1 MPNEDR
7 IRRVYDLL
15 TEAYDIPQPFEEV
28 QNKWQTSP
36 ESRRKAYDLLTEA
49 YEIQQPYE
57 EFEQL
62 FAPGYNEQGQAAAT
76 AAPSKPTPKQGDMEG
91 KTQPSTVAQTDTA
104 ARVVAGGGY
113 TPRSIVPSSKEGWD
127 DISKRAGELKAE
139 EKAKKEQLEQAK
151 AQSVA
156 AAQEQQD
163 YVNTELRKAQREER
177 KAKWRSLGDAL
188 LRSASAAPSMTATS
202 AAVAGGMSPSQQMA
216 MEGAAEAFK
225 EYGEHKL
232 VAEALDESIDYVNA
246 VAEQRGVG
254 KGAWDYATRIGTFDF
269 GYSDIA
275 KGLTL
280 QQLAEKAESGE
291 PLSEEEERVLDMVA
305 QATYLTQLVQDGVK
319 MGYNVGASLPQS
331 LGFMAGIALNPA
343 SGLGR
348 QMMKRAAKKY
358 GDRAFKT
365 MATRALGDVAEMGI
379 ATLTTGSGRVLAD
392 AIDRV
397 NGDVTYDITPEGYI
411 AYGGQQN
418 QEALWKAAAKAFGT
432 NFIENYTEALG
443 EYFSPLGNM
452 LDDLTSKNLR
462 RMNLG
467 GLVDFI
473 NAIPQSQ
480 WGKMV
485 GQFMEATKFNGV
497 VGEILEEEIGM
508 FLEPVFVGDSTLA
521 ENFNIWS
528 DDPEIADRARDNQLT
543 TILSCALMSGMLYG
557 VQGAGARGK
566 LNRELAH
573 ADREGKR
580 LLGEEGWNNI
590 HTLFDSADGDAEKLE
605 RLMKDVV
612 YGKELTN
619 EQRTAIVDY
628 AAKMVQTNQF
638 NASND
643 AAKQEMTKTASEL
656 SAAYDAGYRMATL
669 DIPQNFRGVRDDL
682 YWSEDAI
689 LEYDKNHL
697 DINLLETAHN
707 LRDADMATREQVV
720 QGLPSEQA
728 DLVKTYL
735 ACSERF
741 NGLYQGTKD
750 AMEADK
756 MTFIDMVRPAII
768 TNADGQEIVRT
779 ATTAY
784 GESVYVVGGEGKVS
798 YILDGN
804 GQKSA
809 YPTDQLKGISE
820 TTVEE
825 LESQFDKALE
835 DRYMAR
841 LEHYTQHN
849 EQTQEPVVGMILGD
863 GNENYVITDMGEGWA
878 TIQEA
883 VTDKEGNM
891 VPKPDGK
898 SRDVTKDYL
907 LAFQDQIYD
916 RRDAMDGKP
925 VPSSIPAALQQ
936 AADDKTEQ
944 VQALRQRAEQ
954 WAAATGVAADI
965 YEKAEDIPDK
975 QTQQFI
981 MQQQEAEANGQ
992 QTEQIVTGWYD
1003 TKTGRIAFY
1012 LPNIKDESDLDRTYI
1027 HEVISHK
1034 GLRELLKDNS
1044 AQEGGQYWRFD
1055 NLMQRVWD
1063 ELMTDTDRQ
1072 QYMDYVKRFMTGDGD
1087 VNKLQRA
1094 AADEFVASFSETLK
1108 LNPTDEVKTLWDKF
1122 VEFVRNI
1129 LDTIGVGSSI
1139 TNEDLSTLLQAS
1151 MDRYREQ
1158 VKQEHTPKDFRGNP
1172 LPMRTNKMTGEQ
1184 VVNANALWQNDPEA
1198 WALWNDSQPN
1208 RLISSKERL
1217 EDSIADL
1224 DKQIKKENTAL
1235 IAAAKKGVDEDKI
1248 DEMRYELD
1256 KKVKLRQ
1263 TYQDILA
1270 RLSQP
1275 AAAAETVAG
1284 QQRKAAAAE
1293 TVASAAAGF
1302 AGIQENWNKAPKAVG
1317 LSDEIVLP
1325 NGEMIRGHYVLTEAW
1340 APTPSHNPADGFK
1353 MSAGFPVDE
1362 NGKTVN
1368 DRDYEQDKAAQQS
1381 VLEKA
1386 GNYDQRALQTPVIV
1400 TADGVV
1406 LSGNDRTMAS
1416 QLAATG
1422 GTDQAYTDYL
1432 GKYAQKFG
1440 FTEEQVGSMEHPR
1453 VLFVPDVPMGYN
1465 ASTFAKF
1472 NAEEKKSQNKV
1483 ESAVKAGK
1491 TISPAALGKLAAL
1504 VNGYEDINAL
1514 YNDENGANDLIGIML
1529 EDGYI
1534 TQEQVAALKEGT
1546 KLSGTGM
1553 DFLESTLIGA
1563 ALEEDAVR
1571 IVMDDRSMRHSIV
1584 SAISQIIDNSTIE
1597 DYNLRTELADAIAL
1611 VSKGKA
1617 SKVIKFGDTV
1627 QDYIR
1632 QGNLF
1637 EEDVVAEATV
1647 QLLADALNNK
1657 KTTTLKKVLSLYNT
1671 SARDAANGQMSIF
1684 SGDVET
1690 KDEILVQILNDL
1702 GYATRTFDTFKR
1714 AEAAR
1719 EGQDSAGAESGEV
1732 GDAGDG
1738 ERSGE
1743 VNRNREFVR
1752 AALMES
1758 GDEHIDLTDYMSDDE
1773 CDEFMRLYEEYEPFQ
1788 DAVGEAYE
1796 KYDEQLKSKDKA
1808 KKAAAE
1814 KKIDKL
1820 VKAQEKAFEPI
1831 QDYVED
1837 LLSKYGLADV
1847 DEVETE
1853 EEVPEI
1859 SVERPGAEDTE
1870 TAEEQLASEEEVEAQ
1885 TYTRDE
1891 WEDFV
1896 YGGFCDTFESPRS
1909 NVRYQLLFVDDCF
1922 NIYKNHSVKLRKDT
1936 KDGKYLGEA
1945 GGTTDYILKFFK
1957 ANGYKRVSGG
1967 SVKNKYGYWINEH
1980 GVCMNP
1986 VKVELPSVKKG
1997 WAQMNYFTYYKADD
2011 GLWYGGGSASHGD
2024 GGGSVTF
2031 PHGYENRSDLV
2042 KAAIEDFEGFREAN
2056 AESQHYTMRD
2066 VENLIKELKNRTL
2079 PQALR
2084 EEGVLTTPAPAPVQG
2099 ELFGTPKKKVVK
2111 KVVKKK
2117 GKKQTK
2123 KATAKKGAAQE
2134 NDIEKMTSADVKARG
2149 LKMGDKVKF
2158 RGQTATVHH
2167 ITNLKGEPY
2176 SVEIVDNNSEHYLVM
2191 LNDWPAAAE
2200 STPQTAGTEDTRP
2213 LIFGPEP
2220 LIKGDKWAK
2229 TGEPQKWK
2237 AGKRADSHDTYFKLG
2252 NKTYGLTKADSDA
2265 IYTLAED
2272 YGSLSALWNAY
2283 ENGRIILFPEQA
2295 AAVKAQ
2301 LSYAE
2306 SQQSKKPKQK
2316 PTESQIQALAFVE
2329 DKPVEQVRQEL
2340 ANPSGNKLVTDEQ
2353 YEKLRERMRQKLNG
2367 QMNMGVDPEIFSL
2380 GVQMAVY
2387 HIEKGARKFVDF
2399 AKAMIDELGDAIRPY
2414 LKSFYNGARDLP
2426 EMQELADDM
2435 DSYEVV
2441 SQVDTLNFDKS
2452 ASASIEETAENS
2464 VKERESVKN
2473 AEKAKKKILDNRSKT
2488 GKQLV
2493 SLSLADGTEM
2503 TFDKNDYQSFMT
2515 PEAKSFFETLA
2526 EEDEEYTGRPFFNK
2540 KLAYITYA
2548 SDNGAIIPADV
2559 LEQLPEFIAAE
2570 QRGKEL
2576 ADINGGPMTLSDVER
2591 ETFAKKLLALG
2602 SMDEKGKFTN
2612 PVAQEKKAFI
2622 VIGRPA
2628 GGKSSVFADPLSK
2641 EHNARIIDSD
2651 IVREWLFGY
2660 EQGLGSG
2667 YVQEASAS
2675 VADAAFLQAA
2685 LAGDNMVI
2693 PRIGGPSVI
2702 SEVAIPLRSA
2712 GYTVE
2717 LLFNEVPERSS
2728 IMRAASRFARTGRY
2742 LSLQYLQSIGDKPLN
2757 VFKKFGTLNIG
2768 EAINELSE
2776 KQVQKLRGR
2785 IESLSGKTGES
2796 DGTGRQAGNGSGQE
2810 TLGADV
2816 QTSLGTEGLGS
2827 ALLNSTLFNRAEW
2840 KNNDVPY
2847 GEQPKLISSWSSQD
2861 RDKTEQSVPTTPQ
2874 AGDQLTMWDL
2884 LDTTNNDNDTGT
2896 TQPTQGESEADRTVG
2911 GVSAV
2916 GDRVLGSEGPGQSDG
2931 GEAAGNT
2938 AGTAAVAGTE
2948 QGSVRTERSGGGSEG
2963 ITDLGGEE
2971 QPELSDG
2978 GPSVRSGN
2986 AAAGRSA
2993 VRRNLKESGEVKKAS
3008 KPSKRY
3014 TRNFSYDSQSTEID
3028 NYTPQ
3033 QRYKAN
3039 VEAVE
3044 VVAKVLTEGR
3054 SATDEE
3060 KVILSRFRGWGGV
3073 DALRRIYNTN
3083 VMRSSGD
3090 SLLSRLAIA
3099 IDTVDPDGTK
3109 GILEAIRTAAL
3120 TSFYTPSSI
3129 ARSMNRFVTLAG
3141 FKGGSLLDPSMGS
3154 GIFEGTMEQDV
3165 AQRTMIYGV
3174 EKDWL
3179 TGQIAKLLYP
3189 DGDIKVMGFE
3199 EANVPMDAYDVVES
3213 NIPFGDFKV
3222 TDTSWKGNNTPVRR
3236 AAQHRIHNYFAV
3248 KMLESTK
3255 PGGICVIMTSNAILD
3270 TPGNAI
3276 IREYIADQS
3285 EVVGV
3290 IRLPD
3295 NTFKGA
3301 GTAAVTDVIML
3312 RKFRDEVDRNETR
3325 DDADYRTKVLEPF
3338 LSTVKT
3344 TATADNEEDYEI
3356 EYNGYFGTH
3365 KDYMIGDVI
3374 AGNQYRHDAFGLTSK
3389 MSTEDIAAAM
3399 DKLTDKIVGKRKGKL
3414 LDTVKSERA
3423 VYEAVREAYVG
3434 SGDYISNGN
3443 LVEQDGKFGTV
3454 TQTKNKY
3461 GETSSTFEELTGLK
3475 GKGARLRAMFD
3486 VRTAMKKLIA
3496 KQIEGVS
3503 DDELKELRG
3512 ELQKAYDKYVKL
3524 YGRLND
3530 AENSFIDF
3538 DIDAYTLRSLEK
3550 YSDDKFVGLSDIFT
3564 KNTIKPAIDLSQA
3577 KDAQSTISVSLAE
3590 YGEIRP
3596 AFMENILGEKW
3607 FDLCKDFLF
3616 EVPFGSGDEYVTRD
3630 AYLSGD
3636 VKTKLEQARR
3646 AADADERFERN
3657 VKALEEVQPRDL
3669 AFEEISIRMGARWV
3683 PQEVYTDFMFELFG
3697 LEHSW
3702 RGADKSGVRYSP
3714 EADMYTVAV
3723 ETGRLGGEASNWSTN
3738 MRSAKDIFEAA
3749 LEDRT
3754 ITVKVKDS
3762 EGNEHIDIAETE
3774 AANQKVQDMR
3784 QEFEDWLPRDA
3795 DRVKELT
3802 NLYNDK
3808 FNRTVIRKFDGSHL
3822 QIPGLM
3828 GMELRPHQKDAVW
3841 MLINNRGGIVD
3852 HMVGAGKTLVMQS
3865 AIMEM
3870 RRMGIA
3876 KKPMIVA
3883 LKSTVAQITKEFIE
3897 AYPSARVLAPTER
3910 DFEKKNRKKFLS
3922 NIALNDYDCIIV
3934 SHEQYVK
3941 LPHTEEVETAVIRE
3955 QLDMLQA
3962 ALAFMYGT
3970 SDTTQLSKRQI
3981 KAVEKR
3987 IENLKAKMAQLLSR
4001 EVDREFTFEGL
4012 GIDYLF
4018 VDECQAFKSLPYVTS
4033 YGNVSGLGDAT
4044 GSQKAVALLNGVRYL
4059 QQLHQG
4065 DMGTTFLSGTTI
4077 TNSLVEI
4084 YNLLNYLRPREM
4096 RRLGLTT
4103 FDAWANTFAEQSSEL
4118 EYGVTTELKSK
4129 ARFRRFDNVP
4139 ELSRLYAEIA
4149 DVRNDM
4155 NLKLPKPQ
4163 PRMHIETVP
4172 ASDKLKEIN
4181 QVVIDMVKRKDGNEA
4196 YAMGLIKN
4204 VTNEKSPYG
4213 LLASG
4218 ISTKAAISLK
4228 LLSEDFDDEGGK
4240 VGYVCENVAKIYK
4253 QFNEQKGTQL
4263 IFCDTGVPGT
4273 TPGKYNVY
4281 DDIID
4286 RLTKD
4291 YGIPREEIVDIHV
4304 ADTDK
4309 KRKELF
4315 QKVREGKVRILIGG
4329 TKNMG
4334 TGVNVQT
4341 RVVAMHHIDVP
4352 WTPADREQREGR
4364 GVRQGN
4370 EVAKEFNDN
4379 MVDIYFYAAEESLDV
4394 YKYQLQDIKGR
4405 MFTQFKMGTIGN
4417 AERSFDEGSGGEDG
4431 TFDPAEVVALLSGNP
4446 VILEKSKQD
4455 KLVEKLRRAKRTYE
4469 TEYRKRKA
4477 DAEKWS
4483 GYLREQQAFKT
4494 YNSYD
4499 IEQLERNGFV
4509 KDAEG
4514 KYPVNV
4520 IVEDASEYGTR
4531 RSFDKAKDAG
4541 EYIHRLLKKPGAQVR
4556 LSGFGQTAYVRH
4568 EPLET
4573 ATKPGWEVTTTI
4585 RSSIPYRVK
4594 LSDDDTAAGSAFRSL
4609 LERVINSRSV
4619 YQKNIDEAEHKL
4631 QGLDPGEMNFPK
4643 QAELDAAEEKKK
4655 QLDAEYKKLSQDDE
4669 KPEPPTDGGPDG
4681 GDEGGERRYRMA
4693 NRNTEVFI
4701 SNAARAVGSITQDK
4715 ATPDQ
4720 WLAMIQKQ
4728 GGLKAA
4734 EDKWIGLSEWIR
4746 TMKEM
4751 GARTLTKDEISQY
4764 IDANKIKVEEVWYGE
4779 DIAMKNLQN
4788 KYPDFEKAFYIDVED
4803 FYGVAYVRVHDED
4816 TALDLYNRNN
4826 PDDRITRD
4834 EASGELTDSEYNK
4847 IEQWGNDVLN
4857 TGINGINSTRQHYQ
4871 TEGLVNNREIA
4882 LTVPTIEPWNENDVV
4897 HFGDAGKGRAVAW
4910 ARFGDALDEDGGRVL
4925 FIDEIQSKR
4934 HQEGRKV
4941 GYKNSH
4947 PFAEAKIGEYE
4958 RYDDEQDVA
4967 MIIGPSGTT
4976 IGKMFRDQYG
4986 YSAENND
4993 GTQIVSARKTEQE
5006 ALEAMDKVFMKDGIP
5021 DAPFDKNWQELA
5033 MKRMLRLAAEE
5044 GYDKVAWTT
5053 GEQQEARYNLAGF
5066 LRSVRVKPSI
5076 MEDFIDVELNYK
5088 NRRTQHCLVNEQGQV
5103 VSGAFYGHN
5112 LDEVI
5117 GKDLA
5122 MEIMAVKEEKTFE
5135 GNNLKVSNRGMLAF
5149 YDRMLPEFM
5158 DKYGKQW
5165 GVKTKDELLTL
5176 DDGAKLEAHVVD
5188 VTPEMRESVMQG
5200 QVMFRMVTD
5209 PALIDKLESGKKVKV
5224 YRAMQQIDGKLY
5236 PPMAAQVDGQ
5246 LVEPIELGKWEQ
5258 AVERPDL
5265 IKGNKFK
5272 LNKGN
5277 GSSLEARYNPYIHT
5291 SRSPLNDQF
5300 TSAYDRPNLV
5310 TVEVEI
5316 PESELTSGYK
5326 AEGAKDAV
5334 GEMTWHSGPVSG
5346 KLPKEKQRKVIL
5358 SRYDKPL
5365 RIVPDSEVAE
5375 LIAQLLEG
5383 ENIAIPYNT
5392 VTPSLRE
5399 ELEKRGVA
5407 ISDEPSGKV
5416 KNETPKNTTISDV
5429 LYRMV
5434 NHNSAYLLKKAD
5446 GSFYD
5451 PQTKETL
5458 GFDNR
5463 FIGVGQGSVAHGYGS
5478 YFSVRDIREYAS
5490 NDHNVTEDVK
5500 VNGKTYRKNR
5510 VWWAQT
5516 YIRKEGVD
5524 RAIELIKEG
5533 VSYWKEKGGDA
5544 QYSIYKSMLEVAEA
5558 VKNGDV
5564 TLTELSSIAGSHHY
5578 DVEIPDDTGSN
5589 YLEEMRT
5596 LPKEQRRR
5604 IADAVRKLDG
5614 EPAQSVKYV
5623 NYNNGWESLADMIE
5637 DRQWAYLEIRDRL
5650 VAALGGRADDERRL
5664 SELMS
5669 SVGYVGVHYDGHYD
5683 GECYVIF
5690 KPEDAKIV
5698 NHVMFRMVTPEQD
5711 ELKAAEQETDTNPT
5725 DGQKEA
5731 GNYKK
5736 GHVRLFGMD
5745 LSIEQPKGSVRRGT
5759 DPDGKEWEQEMHNTY
5774 GYIRGTMGRDK
5785 DHIDVFLGDNLSS
5798 DKVFVVD
5805 QRNVQN
5811 GSFDEHK
5818 VMLGFDDI
5826 ESARAAYNNNYEDGW
5841 TGLGAITETSLD
5853 AFKTWAFKE
5862 GRRVQPFSQTE
5873 GDGSVLFRMREP
5885 SEYKRIEDALG
5896 VAAVR
5901 YERAMDEAG
5910 KRMAE
5915 VMSDSMRSV
5924 KELQDAI
5931 AEQTGRPIRDFENA
5945 YWAAI
5950 QYSSRNKAMQDAYH
5964 KKFYRPLLDE
5974 VYSLTKDAKDREEAL
5989 DKLNAYL
5996 MAKHGLERNEKF
6008 AMRDAERDAL
6018 EQLPEEPRTPDE
6030 FDDTEVMEEYDSK
6043 YAKWKSEF
6051 DKLRDVLYDK
6061 YRRRDYSGLTAL
6073 FEKKKVVEAEI
6084 DAQLLVDSYEKEHDT
6099 TELWR
6104 LINAATKETL
6114 RTSVQGG
6121 VITQEKY
6128 IELANMFDNYVP
6140 LRGFDETTSD
6150 DVYGY
6155 YGTVNSPYNTAIKKA
6170 YGRRSLSDSPLATI
6184 GNIADS
6190 EIMRANRN
6198 RIYMAALSLAENHHT
6213 GLMSVSEVMFRR
6225 DPDTGEWSIALPDLS
6240 DADTPELVAQKMSDF
6255 RKWFAEQLLTD
6266 DVNYRL
6272 SSEMARVPYK
6282 VINKSALDE
6291 HQIIAMRGGKQY
6303 IITVNGNPRAA
6314 QALAGKTNPDSS
6326 PALNWLAPFNRFL
6339 AGVFTQYNPSF
6350 VLRNLTR
6357 DGIYTNAMV
6366 WAKEDRKYALAFNKN
6381 WSRVLANMAGLLSK
6395 YKSELLDDSQPI
6407 ERYFREFIDNG
6418 GETGYTQLRSVKD
6431 YKKIMKREL
6440 KDIAS
6445 ASPAAAGRKV
6455 MSVLGEAVENM
6466 NRWAEGVSRY
6476 AAFLTSR
6483 EQGRSVVRSVEDAKE
6498 ISVNFN
6504 KKGSGTAALTD
6515 KDRDEKLL
6523 LNVARVSQLGRELFV
6538 FFNAGVQ
6545 GMANFTGIVKNNPQ
6559 KAVPLLTGLFLG
6571 GAALAMMNGGGG
6583 DDDDEKDYYNLPEYI
6598 RRSNICL
6605 KAGKHWL
6612 TVPMPIELRCFYGL
6626 GELAY
6631 SVMSGNEFYE
6641 GKELA
6646 YEVASQLTQILPID
6660 FLEGNQGTMAFVPS
6674 AVKPIVEA
6682 YWLNQDWTGTPI
6694 YNDSPFNENDPAWR
6708 KAFKSTSPAL
6718 VTAARKLNE
6727 WTGGNVGRSG
6737 VIDINPARVEHLF
6750 EGYLGGVGTIMNQV
6764 YKSGRALTGDLDMR
6778 EVRNIPVVSG
6788 FMRDSDGKAGVRA
6801 ENSRYHKINDMVDGI
6816 MNEDRRLRQ
6825 VLAEKEISGYD
6836 YDDKAMQDA
6845 RERLQELR
6853 QSKEWEFAQRWRSM
6867 DKARNAA
6874 REGRDE
6880 EEFNKLTKEMNEVY
6894 MEFRRTSKD

>member
-76 AAPSKPTPKQGDMEG
+76 AVPSKPAPKQGDFEG
-91 KTQPSTVAQTDTA
+91 KTQPAVSEQVDSA
-104 ARVVAGGGY
+104 ARVVAAGGNY
-113 TPRSIVPSSKEGWD
+113 TPRSIVPSNRKDWD
-127 DISKRAGELKAE
+127 AINERASQMKQEEL
-139 EKAKKEQLEQAK
+139 AKKEELERQKAEAVENARQVQADVNAQL
-151 AQSVA
+151 
-156 AAQEQQD
+156 
-163 YVNTELRKAQREER
+163 RPIRREER
-177 KAKWRSLGDAL
+177 RAKWKSLGEAL
-188 LRSASAAPSMTATS
+188 LRSAAAAPGMTATS
-202 AAVAGGMSPSQQMA
+202 AAVAGGMSPSQKMA

-246 VAEQRGVG
+246 VADQRGVG

-269 GYSDIA
+269 GYSGTV

-291 PLSEEEERVLDMVA
+291 LLSEEEERVLDMVA

-343 SGLGR
+343 SGLGQ

-358 GDRAFKT
+358 GERAFKT

-452 LDDLTSKNLR
+452 LGDLTAKNLR

-628 AAKMVQTNQF
+628 AAKMVQANQF

-697 DINLLETAHN
+697 DINLLEIAHN
-707 LRDADMATREQVV
+707 LRDADMATREQVL

-750 AMEADK
+750 AMDADK

-809 YPTDQLKGISE
+809 YPTDQLKGLSE

-883 VTDKEGNM
+883 MTDKEGNM
-891 VPKPDGK
+891 VPKPDGT

-916 RRDAMDGKP
+916 RRDVMDGKP

-944 VQALRQRAEQ
+944 VQALQQRAEQ

-1072 QYMDYVKRFMTGDGD
+1072 QYMDYVKRFMTGDE
-1087 VNKLQRA
+1087 NKLQRA

-1325 NGEMIRGHYVLTEAW
+1325 NGEMIRGHYVLIEAW

-1368 DRDYEQDKAAQQS
+1368 DRDYEHDKAAQQS

-1422 GTDQAYTDYL
+1422 GTDQAYTNYL
-1432 GKYAQKFG
+1432 GKYAQKYG
-1440 FTEEQVGSMEHPR
+1440 FTAEQVGSMEHPR
-1453 VLFVPDVPMGYN
+1453 VLFVPDVPLGYN
-1465 ASTFAKF
+1465 AATFAKF

-1534 TQEQVAALKEGT
+1534 TQEQVAALKEGS

-1584 SAISQIIDNSTIE
+1584 SAISQIIANSTIE

-1611 VSKGKA
+1611 VAKGKA

-1637 EEDVVAEATV
+1637 EKDVVAEATV

-1719 EGQDSAGAESGEV
+1719 EGQDSAGAESGEA

-1738 ERSGE
+1738 ERPGE

-1758 GDEHIDLTDYMSDDE
+1758 GDEYIDLTDYMSDDE

-1796 KYDEQLKSKDKA
+1796 KYDKQLKSKDKA

-1837 LLSKYGLADV
+1837 LLSLYGLADV

-1870 TAEEQLASEEEVEAQ
+1870 VAEEQLASEEEVEKQ
-1885 TYTRDE
+1885 TYTPDE

-1909 NVRYQLLFVDDCF
+1909 NVRYQLLFVDDRF
-1922 NIYKNHSVKLRKDT
+1922 NIYKNHSVKLCKDT

-2024 GGGSVTF
+2024 GGGTVTF

-2042 KAAIEDFEGFREAN
+2042 KAAIEDFERFREAN

-2117 GKKQTK
+2117 GKK
-2123 KATAKKGAAQE
+2123 TAKKTTVKKETTQE
-2134 NDIEKMTSADVKARG
+2134 NDIEKMTYADVKARG

-2158 RGQTATVHH
+2158 RGQTAKVHH
-2167 ITNLKGEPY
+2167 FTNLKGEPY
-2176 SVEIVDNNSEHYLVM
+2176 SVEVIDNSNEHYLV
-2191 LNDWPAAAE
+2191 LVND
-2200 STPQTAGTEDTRP
+2200 T
-2213 LIFGPEP
+2213 
-2220 LIKGDKWAK
+2220 
-2229 TGEPQKWK
+2229 
-2237 AGKRADSHDTYFKLG
+2237 
-2252 NKTYGLTKADSDA
+2252 
-2265 IYTLAED
+2265 
-2272 YGSLSALWNAY
+2272 SAPVEAT
-2283 ENGRIILFPEQA
+2283 
-2295 AAVKAQ
+2295 
-2301 LSYAE
+2301 
-2306 SQQSKKPKQK
+2306 QK

-2367 QMNMGVDPEIFSL
+2367 QMNMGVDPEIFSI

-2399 AKAMIDELGDAIRPY
+2399 AKTMIDELGDAIRPY

-2426 EMQELADDM
+2426 EMQELAADM

-2441 SQVDTLNFDKS
+2441 SQVDTLNFDRQQP
-2452 ASASIEETAENS
+2452 ASIEEIAENS

-2526 EEDEEYTGRPFFNK
+2526 EEDEEYIGRPFFNK

-2651 IVREWLFGY
+2651 IVKEWLSGY

-2702 SEVAIPLRSA
+2702 FEVAIPLRSA

-2810 TLGADV
+2810 TLGAGV

-2827 ALLNSTLFNRAEW
+2827 DLLNSTLFNRAEW

-2948 QGSVRTERSGGGSEG
+2948 QGPVRTERSGGGSEG

-3073 DALRRIYNTN
+3073 DALRRIYNTY

-3222 TDTSWKGNNTPVRR
+3222 ADTSWKGNNTPVRR

-3276 IREYIADQS
+3276 IREHIADQS

-3312 RKFRDEVDRNETR
+3312 RKFRDEVERNETR

-3344 TATADNEEDYEI
+3344 TATADNEKDYEI

-3461 GETSSTFEELTGLK
+3461 GETSSTFEELKGLK

-3784 QEFEDWLPRDA
+3784 QEFEDWLPRNA
-3795 DRVKELT
+3795 DRAKELT
-3802 NLYNDK
+3802 DLYNDK
-3808 FNRTVIRKFDGSHL
+3808 FNRSVIRKFDGSHL

-3910 DFEKKNRKKFLS
+3910 DFEKTNRKKFLS

-4118 EYGVTTELKSK
+4118 EYGVTTELKYK

-4196 YAMGLIKN
+4196 YAMGLIKD

-4291 YGIPREEIVDIHV
+4291 YGIPREEVVDIHV

-4469 TEYRKRKA
+4469 SEYRQRKA
-4477 DAEKWS
+4477 EVEKLTNYIS
-4483 GYLREQQAFKT
+4483 EQRRFLE
-4494 YNSYD
+4494 YNERD
-4499 IEQLERNGFV
+4499 IERVKAGGFV
-4509 KDAEG
+4509 ADAEG
-4514 KYPVNV
+4514 KYPTNV
-4520 IVEDASEYGTR
+4520 TVELKGVYGSR
-4531 RSFDKAKDAG
+4531 KFFDKPKEAG
-4541 EYIHRLLKKPGAQVR
+4541 EYIHRLLKQPGA
-4556 LSGFGQTAYVRH
+4556 LLTLTGYGMTANVRH
-4568 EPLET
+4568 ESLDT
-4573 ATKPGWEVTTTI
+4573 ATKPGWEVVLDVW
-4585 RSSIPYRVK
+4585 SGLPYRVK
-4594 LSDDDTAAGSAFRSL
+4594 LSDDDTAAGSAFRNVL
-4609 LERVINSRSV
+4609 QRVYNCKDV
-4619 YQKNIDEAEHKL
+4619 YEKNIADAEHKL
-4631 QGLDPGEMNFPK
+4631 AGLDPGEMNFPK

-4655 QLDAEYKKLSQDDE
+4655 QLDAEYKKLSQDEDK
-4669 KPEPPTDGGPDG
+4669 KPEPPTPDG
-4681 GDEGGERRYRMA
+4681 TSGPGSDRESRA
-4693 NRNTEVFI
+4693 A
-4701 SNAARAVGSITQDK
+4701 AARALIERYETGEPEYISEQGLINEIESDDRLMSDKTLSDLVAEYHRLEQIELEEGKRGYTGSEMTDMVESEVLPRLR
-4715 ATPDQ
+4715 A
-4720 WLAMIQKQ
+4720 
-4728 GGLKAA
+4728 
-4734 EDKWIGLSEWIR
+4734 LSE
-4746 TMKEM
+4746 KEP
-4751 GARTLTKDEISQY
+4751 GQ
-4764 IDANKIKVEEVWYGE
+4764 
-4779 DIAMKNLQN
+4779 
-4788 KYPDFEKAFYIDVED
+4788 
-4803 FYGVAYVRVHDED
+4803 
-4816 TALDLYNRNN
+4816 
-4826 PDDRITRD
+4826 
-4834 EASGELTDSEYNK
+4834 
-4847 IEQWGNDVLN
+4847 
-4857 TGINGINSTRQHYQ
+4857 
-4871 TEGLVNNREIA
+4871 
-4882 LTVPTIEPWNENDVV
+4882 
-4897 HFGDAGKGRAVAW
+4897 
-4910 ARFGDALDEDGGRVL
+4910 
-4925 FIDEIQSKR
+4925 
-4934 HQEGRKV
+4934 
-4941 GYKNSH
+4941 
-4947 PFAEAKIGEYE
+4947 
-4958 RYDDEQDVA
+4958 
-4967 MIIGPSGTT
+4967 
-4976 IGKMFRDQYG
+4976 KMY
-4986 YSAENND
+4986 
-4993 GTQIVSARKTEQE
+4993 
-5006 ALEAMDKVFMKDGIP
+5006 
-5021 DAPFDKNWQELA
+5021 
-5033 MKRMLRLAAEE
+5033 
-5044 GYDKVAWTT
+5044 
-5053 GEQQEARYNLAGF
+5053 
-5066 LRSVRVKPSI
+5066 
-5076 MEDFIDVELNYK
+5076 
-5088 NRRTQHCLVNEQGQV
+5088 
-5103 VSGAFYGHN
+5103 
-5112 LDEVI
+5112 
-5117 GKDLA
+5117 
-5122 MEIMAVKEEKTFE
+5122 
-5135 GNNLKVSNRGMLAF
+5135 
-5149 YDRMLPEFM
+5149 
-5158 DKYGKQW
+5158 
-5165 GVKTKDELLTL
+5165 
-5176 DDGAKLEAHVVD
+5176 
-5188 VTPEMRESVMQG
+5188 
-5200 QVMFRMVTD
+5200 
-5209 PALIDKLESGKKVKV
+5209 
-5224 YRAMQQIDGKLY
+5224 
-5236 PPMAAQVDGQ
+5236 
-5246 LVEPIELGKWEQ
+5246 
-5258 AVERPDL
+5258 
-5265 IKGNKFK
+5265 
-5272 LNKGN
+5272 
-5277 GSSLEARYNPYIHT
+5277 
-5291 SRSPLNDQF
+5291 
-5300 TSAYDRPNLV
+5300 
-5310 TVEVEI
+5310 
-5316 PESELTSGYK
+5316 
-5326 AEGAKDAV
+5326 
-5334 GEMTWHSGPVSG
+5334 
-5346 KLPKEKQRKVIL
+5346 
-5358 SRYDKPL
+5358 
-5365 RIVPDSEVAE
+5365 
-5375 LIAQLLEG
+5375 
-5383 ENIAIPYNT
+5383 
-5392 VTPSLRE
+5392 
-5399 ELEKRGVA
+5399 
-5407 ISDEPSGKV
+5407 
-5416 KNETPKNTTISDV
+5416 
-5429 LYRMV
+5429 
-5434 NHNSAYLLKKAD
+5434 
-5446 GSFYD
+5446 
-5451 PQTKETL
+5451 
-5458 GFDNR
+5458 
-5463 FIGVGQGSVAHGYGS
+5463 
-5478 YFSVRDIREYAS
+5478 
-5490 NDHNVTEDVK
+5490 
-5500 VNGKTYRKNR
+5500 
-5510 VWWAQT
+5510 
-5516 YIRKEGVD
+5516 
-5524 RAIELIKEG
+5524 
-5533 VSYWKEKGGDA
+5533 
-5544 QYSIYKSMLEVAEA
+5544 
-5558 VKNGDV
+5558 
-5564 TLTELSSIAGSHHY
+5564 
-5578 DVEIPDDTGSN
+5578 
-5589 YLEEMRT
+5589 
-5596 LPKEQRRR
+5596 
-5604 IADAVRKLDG
+5604 
-5614 EPAQSVKYV
+5614 
-5623 NYNNGWESLADMIE
+5623 
-5637 DRQWAYLEIRDRL
+5637 
-5650 VAALGGRADDERRL
+5650 
-5664 SELMS
+5664 
-5669 SVGYVGVHYDGHYD
+5669 
-5683 GECYVIF
+5683 
-5690 KPEDAKIV
+5690 
-5698 NHVMFRMVTPEQD
+5698 RMVTPEQD
-5711 ELKAAEQETDTNPT
+5711 AYNGKSSQERSDIQYQKAQNVLKALQDAGFKDFYISRSINNFGVSTYIQGMYGLKFRLSDQSVASYRRIMDEEHVGLSTPDSYFVDIAKEAQEISKERVRKLDERKEKERKLDEKWERIKSLFEGLGWKTNDRTYQNFEEFSSNKKRSNILQTPLGIGRNRESAYRYEWTEPIDAYTKSKPSYEWLENFDEELSKVNTTMFRMITPEMDKQYAEAYERGDTELAESMVRDAFKAVYPNTKVVDKNGEPLVVEHATNADFTEFDIDYLGKNSKDKGLFGAGFYFGTHAPRWLGGTKNTMKVFLGMNKPFEIDDPVKEENKTIYHYLVDKFDIPALRALALTQYKKSINLGEYIDIIKAVDAEIERGEHDEKLAADEEIQNSYRPQDKMPVYRYQLISKRAGDFGSLPNSIQYIIAEAIGSEEFSAALKEGGYDGVIADRSESYKEYVAFYPPQIKSAEPFTLDDNGKLIPLSQRFQPESSDIRYRMKLQQAEQETDTNPT

-5805 QRNVQN
+5805 QRNIQN

-5826 ESARAAYNNNYEDGW
+5826 EAARDAYYSNYEEGW

-5853 AFKTWAFKE
+5853 AFKAWAFKE
-5862 GRRVQPFSQTE
+5862 GRRVQPFNQTE

-5910 KRMAE
+5910 KRMGE

-5931 AEQTGRPIRDFENA
+5931 AEQTGRPIRDYENA

-6018 EQLPEEPRTPDE
+6018 EQLPEEPRKPDE
-6030 FDDTEVMEEYDSK
+6030 FDDTEVIEEYDSK

-6051 DKLRDVLYDK
+6051 DRLRDTLYDK

-6099 TELWR
+6099 AELWR

-6583 DDDDEKDYYNLPEYI
+6583 DDDDEKEYYNLPEYI

-6660 FLEGNQGTMAFVPS
+6660 FLEGNQGTVAFVPS

-6718 VTAARKLNE
+6718 VAAARKLNE

-6750 EGYLGGVGTIMNQV
+6750 EGYLGGVGTIMNQA

-6816 MNEDRRLRQ
+6816 INEDRRLRQ

-6836 YDDKAMQDA
+6836 YDDKVMKEAA
-6845 RERLQELR
+6845 ERLQELR
-6853 QSKEWEFAQRWRSM
+6853 GSKEWEFAQQWRSM
-6867 DKARNAA
+6867 DKARTAA

-6880 EEFNKLTKEMNEVY
+6880 EAFNKLTKEMNDIY
-6894 MEFRRTSKD
+6894 IQFKRADND